1 MPAMDKSNTSV
12 MDTSIVRVPTLD
24 KSFRLLDFN
33 IYDEV
38 REKESSSGSECGSE
52 YKYKQ
57 DNKRFVIQMFGINEK
72 GETFCLFV
80 NDYKPFFYVK
90 VGDDWTIDRKNDF
103 LNHIKSKVGKYYEN
117 SICECKIIKR
127 KKLYGFDCGK
137 EHKFILLKF
146 NNTPAMNKVKNLY
159 YENGKNGRR
168 LSERGYI
175 FQDTETYLYEANI
188 PPLLRYFHIKEISPS
203 GWICIP
209 MEKKTLCTYEYEIG
223 HTSIIPLKNKETVVP
238 YKICSFDIEAS
249 SSHGDFPV
257 PIKSYKKLAINIMEY
272 YDGLGNDISKGEIT
286 KMIKTAFGYDDVM
299 NVDKV
304 YPKKTPTLQ
313 LLNRLIERLY
323 TEPIKNLCKI
333 VSNENTIEKMFE
345 KMNANIDGE
354 DDDDDIY
361 DRRGSKIDLNTNI
374 IDLINNTTV
383 KRDEK
388 VDKITDAFVGAG
400 FPQLEGDKVT
410 FIGSTFLKY
419 GDEKPYMNH
428 CVVLNTCS
436 EIDEIENNKIECY
449 DTERELL
456 LAWRNLIL
464 KEDPDIIIGYN
475 IFGFDYQFIH
485 IRSRENNCEEEFL
498 KLSRNVNEICGTKDV
513 ETGTISIEE
522 SKIVIASGDHELKF
536 IKMNGR
542 LQVDMYNYFR
552 RDYNLTSYKLD
563 YVSGYFIGDNVKK
576 IEHIHDTKLGKFGE
590 IIEIT
595 KIFSKNLT
603 GLENGSYINFE
614 ETSHSTDCYK
624 EGQKFKVSNVN
635 KADGTFEIVG
645 HERPDMTKQVKWGL
659 AKDDVT
665 PQDIF
670 RMTNEGPDARA
681 IIAKYC
687 IQDCNLVHHLM
698 NKIDVMTGYIEM
710 ANICSVPINFLVMR
724 GQGIKLTSY
733 IAKKCREKKTLMPV
747 LEKPMFDDGYE
758 GAIVLDPKCNLYL
771 DNPVAC
777 VDYSSLYPSSMISE
791 NLSHD
796 SKVWTKEYDLAGNQI
811 QESGE
816 TDDKGNFIYDNLP
829 GYEYVDVEYDTFK
842 WIPNARG
849 KTEKTHSGTKVC
861 RFAQFPEGRGIMPS
875 ILEELLASRKA
886 TRKMIPLQTDE
897 FMKNILDKRQLS
909 YKLTANSLYGQCG
922 AKTSTFYEKDVAA
935 SCTATGRKLLTYAKR
950 VIEETY
956 GDIIVE
962 TKFGKVHSNA
972 EYVYGDS
979 VAKYTP
985 VYVKVDGKLQI
996 VEMEKLAQQYGGNQW
1011 TTCLEEGKQEKEFCE
1026 LYGVETWTDKGWT
1039 KLHRIIRHQLAS
1051 HKKMIRILTHTG
1063 MVDVTDDHSLVLE
1076 DGNEIS
1082 PKEVDIGTKLLHK
1095 TLEYESPQFEV
1106 ENNISADMAKIYGFF
1121 FGHGTCGIYDCP
1133 SGKKAS
1139 WALNNADREL
1149 LDKYIN
1155 LCRTC
1160 YPEFDWQIYN
1170 TIESSGVYKITFNGD
1185 VYGNKSKFIKTYREH
1200 MYSGMSKIIPDFI
1213 LNGSKEIR
1221 EAFWEGMYD
1230 ADGDGDKD
1238 VNEYTRIN
1246 QNNQISTAHICWL
1259 ANSIGYKT
1267 SINTSADKQNIYRI
1281 TATKGKQRKVGN
1293 AVKKMIELDYHDY
1306 VYDLTTENHHF
1317 AAGIGNMIVHNTDS
1331 VFFTFN
1337 LKTPE
1342 GEDIRGEKAL
1352 EITIEL
1358 AKEAGH
1364 MATKFLKKPHDLEY
1378 EKTFMPFCLLSKK
1391 RYVGM
1396 LYENDPNKGSR
1407 KSMGIVLKR
1416 RDNAPIVKDVYGG
1429 IIDILMKEKNIQK
1442 AVEFLQS
1449 SLQNIIEEKYPM
1461 DKLIIT
1467 KSLRSNYKNPQ
1478 QIAHK
1483 VLADRMGKRD
1493 PGNKPS
1499 SGDRIPFVYIE
1510 TKNKNCLQGE
1520 KIEHPAYILKNKIRP
1535 NYSFYITN
1543 QIMKPVQQVF
1553 ALVLDDIDAF
1563 KRKKRNFQMKV
1574 DTLKNTMEDG
1584 EKLNTKI
1591 SDLKNKE
1598 VKALLFDKYLRET
1611 DNMKNNMKS
1620 ITSFFT

>member
-1 MPAMDKSNTSV
+1 MSV
-12 MDTSIVRVPTLD
+12 KEQAV
-24 KSFRLLDFN
+24 KLLDFN
-33 IYDEV
+33 IYDE
-38 REKESSSGSECGSE
+38 EGSTETSSSESDTSTG

-57 DNKRFVIQMFGINEK
+57 DSKRFVIQIFGINET

-80 NDYKPFFYVK
+80 NDYKPFFYIK
-90 VGDDWTIDRKNDF
+90 VDDSWNLDKKVEF
-103 LNHIKSKVGKYYEN
+103 LNHIKTKIGKYYEN
-117 SICECKIIKR
+117 SICECKLIKR
-127 KKLYGFDCGK
+127 KTLYGFDGGK
-137 EHKFILLKF
+137 EHKFVLLKF
-146 NNTPAMNKVKNLY
+146 NNTIAMNKVKNLY
-159 YENGKNGRR
+159 YYRGKTGRKLIDNGYK
-168 LSERGYI
+168 
-175 FQDTETYLYEANI
+175 FQTTQTYLYEANI
-188 PPLLRYFHIKEISPS
+188 PPLLRYFHINEISPS
-203 GWICIP
+203 GWVGVP
-209 MEKKTLCTYEYEIG
+209 LKKAKPTVTKRTSCTYEYEIG
-223 HTSIIPLKNKETVVP
+223 NVDIIPLNNKETIVP

-257 PIKSYKKLAINIMEY
+257 PIKSYKKLAISIMEH
-272 YDGLGNDISKGEIT
+272 YDSSNDEISKGEIT
-286 KMIKTAFGYDDVM
+286 KIIKTAFGYDDLV
-299 NVDKV
+299 NIDKV
-304 YPKKTPTLQ
+304 YPKTMPKIQ
-313 LLNRLIERLY
+313 MLNKLIERLY
-323 TEPIKNLCKI
+323 NEPIKDLCKEDE
-333 VSNENTIEKMFE
+333 SNENTIEAMFE
-345 KMNANIDGE
+345 KMNSVAVDE
-354 DDDDDIY
+354 DDDGGNY
-361 DRRGSKIDLNTNI
+361 DRKVAAKVDLDTNI
-374 IDLINNTTV
+374 VDLINNTSV
-383 KRDEK
+383 KREEK
-388 VDKITDAFVGAG
+388 VDKLTDAFRGAG
-400 FPQLEGDKVT
+400 FPNLEGDKVT

-419 GDEKPYMNH
+419 GEEKPY
-428 CVVLNTCS
+428 LNNCLALDTCS
-436 EIDEIENNKIECY
+436 NVDEIENSEIVSYK
-449 DTERELL
+449 TERELL
-456 LAWRNLIL
+456 MAWKELIL

-485 IRSRENNCEEEFL
+485 IRARENNCEEEFL
-498 KLSRNVNEICGTKDV
+498 KLSRNLNEICGNKDDD
-513 ETGTISIEE
+513 TGKINIEE
-522 SKIVIASGDHELKF
+522 SKIVIASGEHELKF

-563 YVSGYFIGDNVKK
+563 YVSGYFIGDDVKK
-576 IEHIHDTKLGKFGE
+576 LEHSYEVDSDSDSDCADISTNDNNDYSNAV
-590 IIEIT
+590 T

-614 ETSHSTDCYK
+614 ETSHSTDYYK

-635 KADGTFEIVG
+635 KEDGTFEIEG
-645 HERPDMTKQVKWGL
+645 FESPDMTKRVKWGL

-670 RMTNEGPDARA
+670 RMTNEGPDERA

-698 NKIDVMTGYIEM
+698 NKIDVITGYTEM
-710 ANICSVPINFLVMR
+710 SKICSVPINFLVMR

-811 QESGE
+811 RVTGE
-816 TDDKGNFIYDNLP
+816 MDCSGNFIYDNLP

-849 KTEKTHSGTKVC
+849 KSEKTHSGTKVC
-861 RFAQFPEGRGIMPS
+861 RFAQFPEGRAIMPS

-886 TRKMIPLQTDE
+886 TRKMIPQQTDE

-935 SCTATGRKLLTYAKR
+935 SCTSTGRKLLTYAKR

-956 GDIIVE
+956 GDIIVD
-962 TKFGKVHSNA
+962 TKYGKVHSNA
-972 EYVYGDS
+972 EYVYGD
-979 VAKYTP
+979 
-985 VYVKVDGKLQI
+985 
-996 VEMEKLAQQYGGNQW
+996 
-1011 TTCLEEGKQEKEFCE
+1011 
-1026 LYGVETWTDKGWT
+1026 
-1039 KLHRIIRHQLAS
+1039 
-1051 HKKMIRILTHTG
+1051 
-1063 MVDVTDDHSLVLE
+1063 
-1076 DGNEIS
+1076 
-1082 PKEVDIGTKLLHK
+1082 
-1095 TLEYESPQFEV
+1095 
-1106 ENNISADMAKIYGFF
+1106 
-1121 FGHGTCGIYDCP
+1121 
-1133 SGKKAS
+1133 
-1139 WALNNADREL
+1139 
-1149 LDKYIN
+1149 
-1155 LCRTC
+1155 
-1160 YPEFDWQIYN
+1160 
-1170 TIESSGVYKITFNGD
+1170 
-1185 VYGNKSKFIKTYREH
+1185 
-1200 MYSGMSKIIPDFI
+1200 
-1213 LNGSKEIR
+1213 
-1221 EAFWEGMYD
+1221 
-1230 ADGDGDKD
+1230 
-1238 VNEYTRIN
+1238 
-1246 QNNQISTAHICWL
+1246 
-1259 ANSIGYKT
+1259 
-1267 SINTSADKQNIYRI
+1267 
-1281 TATKGKQRKVGN
+1281 
-1293 AVKKMIELDYHDY
+1293 
-1306 VYDLTTENHHF
+1306 
-1317 AAGIGNMIVHNTDS
+1317 TDS

-1337 LKTPE
+1337 LKTLD

-1358 AKEAGH
+1358 AQEAGE

-1396 LYENDPNKGSR
+1396 LYETDPNKGSR

-1467 KSLRSNYKNPQ
+1467 KSLRSNYKNPK

-1483 VLADRMGKRD
+1483 VLADRMGRRD

-1510 TKNKNCLQGE
+1510 TKNKSALQGE
-1520 KIEHPAYILKNKIRP
+1520 KIEHPEYIVKNKIRP

-1553 ALVLDDIDAF
+1553 ALVLEDIDAF

-1584 EKLNTKI
+1584 EKLNAKI
-1591 SDLKNKE
+1591 SDLRNKE

-1620 ITSFFT
+1620 ITSFFS

>member
-1 MPAMDKSNTSV
+1 MAYIIKSNMSV
-12 MDTSIVRVPTLD
+12 KEQTV
-24 KSFRLLDFN
+24 KLLDFN

-38 REKESSSGSECGSE
+38 GGGSSADSSSSSDGESGSG

-57 DNKRFVIQMFGINEK
+57 DEKRFVIQIFGINET
-72 GETFCLFV
+72 GETFCIFV

-90 VGDDWTIDRKNDF
+90 VDDSWNQDKKIEF
-103 LNHIKSKVGKYYEN
+103 LNHIKTKVGKYYEN
-117 SICECKIIKR
+117 SICECKLIKR
-127 KKLYGFDCGK
+127 KKLYGFDGGK
-137 EHKFILLKF
+137 EHKFVLLKF
-146 NNTPAMNKVKNLY
+146 KNTIAMNKVKNLY
-159 YENGKNGRR
+159 YYYGKTGEGRR
-168 LSERGYI
+168 LMDYGYN
-175 FQDTETYLYEANI
+175 FQGTSTYLYEANI

-203 GWICIP
+203 GWIGIP
-209 MEKKTLCTYEYEIG
+209 LKKATVAINKKSTCKYEYEIG
-223 HTSIIPLKNKETVVP
+223 NNDIIPLNDKETAVP

-257 PIKSYKKLAINIMEY
+257 PIKSYKKLAISIMEH
-272 YDGLGNDISKGEIT
+272 YDASSDEISKGEIT
-286 KMIKTAFGYDDVM
+286 KIIKTAFGYDDLV
-299 NVDKV
+299 NIDKV
-304 YPKKTPTLQ
+304 YPKIKPKLPTLNK
-313 LLNRLIERLY
+313 LVERLY
-323 TEPIKNLCKI
+323 NEPIKDLCKEDD
-333 VSNENTIEKMFE
+333 SNENTIEAMFE
-345 KMNANIDGE
+345 KMNSAAADE
-354 DDDDDIY
+354 DDDNENY
-361 DRRGSKIDLNTNI
+361 DKKRAKLDLDTNI
-374 IDLINNTTV
+374 IDLINNTAV
-383 KRDEK
+383 KREEK
-388 VDKITDAFVGAG
+388 VDKLTDAFRGAG
-400 FPQLEGDKVT
+400 FPNLEGDKVT

-419 GDEKPYMNH
+419 GEEKPY
-428 CVVLNTCS
+428 LNNCLALDTCS
-436 EIDEIENNKIECY
+436 KVDEIENSEIVSYK
-449 DTERELL
+449 TERELL
-456 LAWRNLIL
+456 MAWKELIL

-485 IRSRENNCEEEFL
+485 IRARENHCEEEFL
-498 KLSRNVNEICGTKDV
+498 KLSRNINEICGDKEED
-513 ETGTISIEE
+513 TGKIKIEE
-522 SKIVIASGDHELKF
+522 SKIVLASGEHDLKF

-563 YVSGYFIGDNVKK
+563 YVSGYFIGDDVKK
-576 IEHIHDTKLGKFGE
+576 FEHSHDVDNDNECSNTV
-590 IIEIT
+590 T
-595 KIFSKNLT
+595 KIFSKNLS

-614 ETSHSTDCYK
+614 ETSHSTDYYK
-624 EGQKFKVSNVN
+624 DGQKFKVLNVN
-635 KADGTFEIVG
+635 KDDGTFEIEG
-645 HERPDMTKQVKWGL
+645 IETPDMTKHVKWGL

-670 RMTNEGPDARA
+670 RMTNEGPDERA

-698 NKIDVMTGYIEM
+698 NKIDVITGYTEM
-710 ANICSVPINFLVMR
+710 SKICSVPINFLVMR

-758 GAIVLDPKCNLYL
+758 GAIVLEPKCNLYL

-796 SKVWTKEYDLAGNQI
+796 SKVWTKEYDLHGNLI
-811 QESGE
+811 RE
-816 TDDKGNFIYDNLP
+816 TGDKDCSGNFIYDNLP
-829 GYEYVDVEYDTFK
+829 SYEYVDVEYDTFK

-849 KTEKTHSGTKVC
+849 KSEKTHSGTKMC

-897 FMKNILDKRQLS
+897 FMKNILDKRQTS

-935 SCTATGRKLLTYAKR
+935 SCTATGRKLLTYAQR

-956 GDIIVE
+956 SDIIVD

-972 EYVYGDS
+972 EYVYGD
-979 VAKYTP
+979 
-985 VYVKVDGKLQI
+985 
-996 VEMEKLAQQYGGNQW
+996 
-1011 TTCLEEGKQEKEFCE
+1011 
-1026 LYGVETWTDKGWT
+1026 
-1039 KLHRIIRHQLAS
+1039 
-1051 HKKMIRILTHTG
+1051 
-1063 MVDVTDDHSLVLE
+1063 
-1076 DGNEIS
+1076 
-1082 PKEVDIGTKLLHK
+1082 
-1095 TLEYESPQFEV
+1095 
-1106 ENNISADMAKIYGFF
+1106 
-1121 FGHGTCGIYDCP
+1121 
-1133 SGKKAS
+1133 
-1139 WALNNADREL
+1139 
-1149 LDKYIN
+1149 
-1155 LCRTC
+1155 
-1160 YPEFDWQIYN
+1160 
-1170 TIESSGVYKITFNGD
+1170 
-1185 VYGNKSKFIKTYREH
+1185 
-1200 MYSGMSKIIPDFI
+1200 
-1213 LNGSKEIR
+1213 
-1221 EAFWEGMYD
+1221 
-1230 ADGDGDKD
+1230 
-1238 VNEYTRIN
+1238 
-1246 QNNQISTAHICWL
+1246 
-1259 ANSIGYKT
+1259 
-1267 SINTSADKQNIYRI
+1267 
-1281 TATKGKQRKVGN
+1281 
-1293 AVKKMIELDYHDY
+1293 
-1306 VYDLTTENHHF
+1306 
-1317 AAGIGNMIVHNTDS
+1317 TDS

-1337 LKTPE
+1337 LKTLD
-1342 GEDIRGEKAL
+1342 GEEIRGQKAL

-1358 AKEAGH
+1358 AKEAGE

-1442 AVEFLQS
+1442 AVEFLQT
-1449 SLQNIIEEKYPM
+1449 SLQNIIEEKCPM

-1467 KSLRSNYKNPQ
+1467 KSLGSNYKNPKQ
-1478 QIAHK
+1478 HAHK
-1483 VLADRMGKRD
+1483 VLADRMGRRD

-1510 TKNKNCLQGE
+1510 TKNKAALQGE
-1520 KIEHPAYILKNKIRP
+1520 KIEHPEYIVKNKIRP

-1553 ALVLDDIDAF
+1553 ALVLEDIDAF

-1584 EKLNTKI
+1584 EKLNAKI
-1591 SDLKNKE
+1591 NDLRNKE

-1620 ITSFFT
+1620 ITSFFK

>member
-1 MPAMDKSNTSV
+1 MSVLDKSSV
-12 MDTSIVRVPTLD
+12 PVVDKASMPVLD

-38 REKESSSGSECGSE
+38 REKETSSESDTSTEF
-52 YKYKQ
+52 KYKQ
-57 DNKRFVIQMFGINEK
+57 DTKRFVIQMFGINEK

-80 NDYKPFFYVK
+80 NDYKPFFYIK
-90 VGDDWTIDRKNDF
+90 VGDDWTIERKSEF
-103 LNHIKSKVGKYYEN
+103 LNHLKTKMGKYYEN
-117 SICECKIIKR
+117 SICECKIINR
-127 KKLYGFDCGK
+127 KKLYGFDGGK

-146 NNTPAMNKVKNLY
+146 NNTPALNKIKNLY

-168 LSERGYI
+168 LSDNGYV
-175 FQDTETYLYEANI
+175 FQDTNTYLYEANI

-209 MEKKTLCTYEYEIG
+209 LKKAKQLMEKKTSCKYEYEIG
-223 HTSIIPLKNKETVVP
+223 HNDIIPLNNKETIVP

-272 YDGLGNDISKGEIT
+272 YDGIDGDISKGDLT
-286 KMIKTAFGYDDVM
+286 KIVKTAFGYDDVI
-299 NVDKV
+299 NIDKV
-304 YPKKTPTLQ
+304 YPKTMPNLQ
-313 LLNRLIERLY
+313 MLNRLLERLY
-323 TEPIKNLCKI
+323 VEKIKDLCKV

-345 KMNANIDGE
+345 KMNANL
-354 DDDDDIY
+354 DDDDDDDTEY
-361 DRRGSKIDLNTNI
+361 DRRGVKIDLNTNI
-374 IDLINNTTV
+374 IDLINNSAI

-388 VDKITDAFVGAG
+388 VDKITDAFRGAG

-419 GDEKPYMNH
+419 GEEKPYLNN

-436 EIDEIENNKIECY
+436 NIDEIENSEIKSY
-449 DTERELL
+449 KTERELL
-456 LAWRNLIL
+456 LAWKNLIL

-485 IRSRENNCEEEFL
+485 IRARENNCEEEFL
-498 KLSRNVNEICGTKDV
+498 KLSRNNNEICGAKD
-513 ETGTISIEE
+513 EDTGRYNIEE
-522 SKIVIASGDHELKF
+522 SKIVIASGEHDLKF

-563 YVSGYFIGDNVKK
+563 YVSGYFIGDDVKK
-576 IEHIHDTKLGKFGE
+576 LEYTDAIDK
-590 IIEIT
+590 T

-603 GLENGSYINFE
+603 GLENGSYISFE
-614 ETSHSTDCYK
+614 ETSHSTDYYK
-624 EGQKFKVSNVN
+624 DGQKFKVSNVN
-635 KADGTFEIVG
+635 KETGTFEITG
-645 HERPDMTKQVKWGL
+645 QEKPDMTKQVKWCL

-670 RMTNEGPDARA
+670 RMTNEGPNERA

-698 NKIDVMTGYIEM
+698 NKIDVMTGYSEM
-710 ANICSVPINFLVMR
+710 AKICSVPINYLVMR

-747 LEKPMFDDGYE
+747 LEKPLFDDGYE

-777 VDYSSLYPSSMISE
+777 VDYSSLYPSTMISE

-796 SKVWTKEYDLAGNQI
+796 SKVWTKEYDLHGNQLN
-811 QESGE
+811 EVGE
-816 TDDKGNFIYDNLP
+816 KDDNGNFKYDNLP

-849 KTEKTHSGTKVC
+849 KAEKTHSGTKVC
-861 RFAQFPEGRGIMPS
+861 RFAQFPEGRAIMPS

-886 TRKMIPLQTDE
+886 TRKLIPLQTDE

-956 GDIIVE
+956 GDLIVD
-962 TKFGKVHSNA
+962 TKYGKVHSNA
-972 EYVYGDS
+972 EYVYGD
-979 VAKYTP
+979 
-985 VYVKVDGKLQI
+985 
-996 VEMEKLAQQYGGNQW
+996 
-1011 TTCLEEGKQEKEFCE
+1011 
-1026 LYGVETWTDKGWT
+1026 
-1039 KLHRIIRHQLAS
+1039 
-1051 HKKMIRILTHTG
+1051 
-1063 MVDVTDDHSLVLE
+1063 
-1076 DGNEIS
+1076 
-1082 PKEVDIGTKLLHK
+1082 
-1095 TLEYESPQFEV
+1095 
-1106 ENNISADMAKIYGFF
+1106 
-1121 FGHGTCGIYDCP
+1121 
-1133 SGKKAS
+1133 
-1139 WALNNADREL
+1139 
-1149 LDKYIN
+1149 
-1155 LCRTC
+1155 
-1160 YPEFDWQIYN
+1160 
-1170 TIESSGVYKITFNGD
+1170 
-1185 VYGNKSKFIKTYREH
+1185 
-1200 MYSGMSKIIPDFI
+1200 
-1213 LNGSKEIR
+1213 
-1221 EAFWEGMYD
+1221 
-1230 ADGDGDKD
+1230 
-1238 VNEYTRIN
+1238 
-1246 QNNQISTAHICWL
+1246 
-1259 ANSIGYKT
+1259 
-1267 SINTSADKQNIYRI
+1267 
-1281 TATKGKQRKVGN
+1281 
-1293 AVKKMIELDYHDY
+1293 
-1306 VYDLTTENHHF
+1306 
-1317 AAGIGNMIVHNTDS
+1317 TDS

-1337 LKTPE
+1337 LKTLD
-1342 GEDIRGEKAL
+1342 GEDIRGQKAL

-1358 AKEAGH
+1358 AQEAGN

-1396 LYENDPNKGSR
+1396 LYETDPNKGKR

-1442 AVEFLQS
+1442 AVEYLQN

-1467 KSLRSNYKNPQ
+1467 KSLKSNYKNPQ

-1499 SGDRIPFVYIE
+1499 NGDRIPFVYIE

-1520 KIEHPAYILKNKIRP
+1520 KIEHPEYIIKNKIRP

-1553 ALVLDDIDAF
+1553 ALVLEDIDAF
-1563 KRKKRNFQMKV
+1563 KRKKRNFQMQI
-1574 DTLKNTMEDG
+1574 DTLKNTIDDKD
-1584 EKLNTKI
+1584 KLETKI
-1591 SDLKNKE
+1591 DDLRHKE